1 MFIVTSLD
9 RRAPMPLSLARNVAM
24 QRASYVA
31 FGRAEDSRSGQPSRF
46 PWLRAIV

>member
-24 QRASYVA
+24 QRASCVV
-31 FGRAEDSRSGQPSRF
+31 FGRAGPSRSGEPLRF
-46 PWLRAIV
+46 PWIRGIL